1 MSQESPELT
10 IRSDGGLNR
19 SIAPSAPDLLT
30 RLVDDAAVAGDG
42 NRVKARCTPENAL
55 ASLRGGPA
63 SSNAH
68 YSRPPRGGLAP
79 WQAKRVAT
87 YIREHIGA
95 TLRAGELAAL
105 VQLSNSHFHRA
116 FKVSFQETPTA
127 YVMRQRMRL
136 AQEMMLTTSH
146 PLSQVA
152 LQCGLCDQAH
162 FSRMFRRFV
171 GQSPRLWRRQFAS
184 GSNPP
189 ARMHSAH
196 QFAAGAAR
204 SLWCAHARTADL
216 T

>member
-1 MSQESPELT
+1 MSRESPELT
-10 IRSDGGLNR
+10 IRSDGSPNR
-19 SIAPSAPDLLT
+19 SIVPSAPDLLT
-30 RLVDDAAVAGDG
+30 RLVDVATAAGAGD
-42 NRVKARCTPENAL
+42 RASVRCTLEKAL

-63 SSNAH
+63 SRNAPRSH
-68 YSRPPRGGLAP
+68 PARGGLAP

-95 TLRAGELAAL
+95 TLRASELAAL
-105 VQLSNSHFHRA
+105 MQLSNSHFNRA
-116 FKVSFQETPTA
+116 FKVSFQETPGA

-136 AQEMMLTTSH
+136 AQEMMLTTRH

-184 GSNPP
+184 DSNQLG
-189 ARMHSAH
+189 RMHSAH
-196 QFAAGAAR
+196 
-204 SLWCAHARTADL
+204 
-216 T
+216 